1 MKAIKENKVYT
12 ITESEQNFYKQQGY
26 DIVNDEGEVIE
37 RGAGKSIS
45 YEEYIKLKD
54 ELDTLKDELDTLKDE
69 NYTLKQEN
77 EKLKEENKKL
87 KAENKELKKS

>member
-12 ITESEQNFYKQQGY
+12 ITESEQSFYKQQGY

-37 RGAGKSIS
+37 RGVGKSIS
-45 YEEYIKLKD
+45 YEEYLKLKD
-54 ELDTLKDELDTLKDE
+54 ELDPLKDE
-69 NYTLKQEN
+69 NQTLKQEN

-87 KAENKELKKS
+87 KAENKELKKP

>member
-45 YEEYIKLKD
+45 YEEYLK
-54 ELDTLKDELDTLKDE
+54 LKDE

>member
-45 YEEYIKLKD
+45 YEEY
-54 ELDTLKDELDTLKDE
+54 
-69 NYTLKQEN
+69 
-77 EKLKEENKKL
+77 
-87 KAENKELKKS
+87 

>member
-45 YEEYIKLKD
+45 YEEYLKLKD
-54 ELDTLKDELDTLKDE
+54 ELDPLKDE
-69 NYTLKQEN
+69 NQTLKQEN

-87 KAENKELKKS
+87 KSENKELKKSN

>member
-26 DIVNDEGEVIE
+26 DIVNDKGEVIE

-45 YEEYIKLKD
+45 YEEYLKLKD
-54 ELDTLKDELDTLKDE
+54 ELDPLKEE
-69 NYTLKQEN
+69 NQTLKQEN

-87 KAENKELKKS
+87 KAENKELKKSN

>member
-54 ELDTLKDELDTLKDE
+54 E

>member
-45 YEEYIKLKD
+45 YEEYLK
-54 ELDTLKDELDTLKDE
+54 LKDE

-87 KAENKELKKS
+87 KAENKELKKSLV

>member
-12 ITESEQNFYKQQGY
+12 ITESEQSFYKQQGY

-45 YEEYIKLKD
+45 YEEYLKLKD
-54 ELDTLKDELDTLKDE
+54 E
-69 NYTLKQEN
+69 NQTLKQEN

-87 KAENKELKKS
+87 KTENKELKKVDK

>member
-1 MKAIKENKVYT
+1 MKAIKQNKVYT
-12 ITESEQNFYKQQGY
+12 ITETEKSYYVAQGY
-26 DIVNDEGEVIE
+26 DILNDEGEVIE

-45 YEEYIKLKD
+45 YEEYLKLKD
-54 ELDTLKDELDTLKDE
+54 ELDPLKDE

-87 KAENKELKKS
+87 KAENKELKKSLV

>member
-37 RGAGKSIS
+37 RGEGKSIS
-45 YEEYIKLKD
+45 YEEYLK
-54 ELDTLKDELDTLKDE
+54 LKDE

>member
-12 ITESEQNFYKQQGY
+12 INETEKSYYISQGY
-26 DIVNDEGEVIE
+26 DIVNDDGEIE
-37 RGAGKSIS
+37 SYGAGKSVL
-45 YEEYIKLKD
+45 YEEYRKVKDKLD
-54 ELDTLKDELDTLKDE
+54 LLET
-69 NYTLKQEN
+69 EN

>member
-12 ITESEQNFYKQQGY
+12 ITESEQSFYKQQGY

-45 YEEYIKLKD
+45 YEEYLKLKD
-54 ELDTLKDELDTLKDE
+54 ELDPLKDE
-69 NYTLKQEN
+69 NQTLKQEN

-87 KAENKELKKS
+87 KTENKELKKVDK

>member
-26 DIVNDEGEVIE
+26 DIVNDEGKVIE

-54 ELDTLKDELDTLKDE
+54 ELDPLKDE
-69 NYTLKQEN
+69 NQVLKEEN

-87 KAENKELKKS
+87 KSENKELKKSN